1 MAFDPSTFT
10 PSYNGPSK
18 AVTGDKPVA
27 DVTAKKGFDP
37 ASFVP
42 IAPTDATVQQNFWN
56 KFKTGMMDAVDTY
69 NYQVGSGVRGML
81 QLVSPNE
88 SEFGK
93 NIKKRE
99 HEQRGL
105 AQEARRNSPYAAFA
119 GDVAGIGTDI
129 ASKLAMGGGVAAG
142 AKAVLPQ
149 IGEAIAGGIAASPRL
164 GAIAQQAALGGAYG
178 ATQYAED
185 GTDRLKNA
193 AIGSAFGGAGEA
205 VMQGAKA
212 GAKALFNR
220 PLDEATAILEK
231 GKGTLGQVL
240 NREPVQKAEQLLTK
254 VPIIGTKGHLKEQ
267 RNALEALTTS
277 FENKVKDVAV
287 STLATKAPAGMA
299 ESAQYHIQQ
308 TANRLADKTTALYSK
323 FEQAAG
329 KVTDK
334 LPLPNTQEQAKR
346 LLESQSGL
354 FKLPGGEDIQKVAET
369 LANAKAIH
377 PSLLKDAN
385 KFLNTAYEKTVKVSE
400 TAARDILQVKNA
412 LNKDMGVFA
421 NSQGGEVAKLYSKA
435 NEFAANSQMPFKT
448 NALVDKVIH
457 GRLEPDKIMS
467 QLIKPD
473 QPEFLRQILKPMSA
487 EGRGSLRNSILTTL
501 HEKATAATG
510 EFNAVTY
517 TKDLQKVMTTM
528 KGALNKDQY
537 AELKGI
543 HKLFDAAKANQRF
556 VQQEGLFPEYV
567 AASAVTGGVM
577 SSPILTT
584 GVVGSIAAVKKMLTS
599 PAISR
604 MLIKLAGETAPAAQ
618 TSLRNSITKA
628 LIKKTATRTAT
639 NSSTSPM
646 DVAEPDYTL
655 RNK

>member
-193 AIGSAFGGAGEA
+193 AIGSAFGGGGEA
-205 VMQGAKA
+205 VMQRIKA
-212 GAKALFNR
+212 GAGAMFNQSL
-220 PLDEATAILEK
+220 PEAKEILEK
-231 GKGTLGQVL
+231 AKGTLGQVL
-240 NREPVQKAEQLLTK
+240 NREPVQKIEQLLTK
-254 VPIIGTKGHLKEQ
+254 VPIIGTKGHLLKQ
-267 RNALEALTTS
+267 KAALEGLTTS

-287 STLATKAPAGMA
+287 SPLATKAPTGIA

-308 TANRLADKTTALYSK
+308 TASRLADKTTALYSK

-334 LPLPNTQEQAKR
+334 LPLPNTKEQAKR
-346 LLESQSGL
+346 LLESQSGI
-354 FKLPGGEDIQKVAET
+354 FKLPGGDDVQKVAET

-377 PSLLKDAN
+377 PGLIQQAN

-412 LNKDMGVFA
+412 LNKDMGIFA
-421 NSQGGEVAKLYSKA
+421 KSQGGEVASLYNKA
-435 NEFAANSQMPFKT
+435 NKFAAESQMPFKT
-448 NALVDKVIH
+448 NALVDKVLH
-457 GRLEPDKIMS
+457 GKIEPDKIMS
-467 QLIKPD
+467 ALIKPD
-473 QPEFLRQILKPMSA
+473 QPEFLRQLLKPMSNEA
-487 EGRGSLRNSILTTL
+487 RGSLRNSILVTL
-501 HEKATAATG
+501 HDKAKLATG
-510 EFNAVTY
+510 EFNPRTY
-517 TKDLQKVMTTM
+517 TKDLEKVMSTM

-537 AELKGI
+537 AELKGM
-543 HKLFDAAKANQRF
+543 HKFFKATSANQHLA
-556 VQQEGLFPEYV
+556 QQEGLLPGYV
-567 AASAVTGGVM
+567 VTSAIVSGMLTN
-577 SSPILTT
+577 PLLTT
-584 GVVGSIAAVKKMLTS
+584 AIVGSTVGVSKMLTS
-599 PAISR
+599 PAIGR
-604 MLIKLAGETAPAAQ
+604 MLIKLADTTAPAAQ